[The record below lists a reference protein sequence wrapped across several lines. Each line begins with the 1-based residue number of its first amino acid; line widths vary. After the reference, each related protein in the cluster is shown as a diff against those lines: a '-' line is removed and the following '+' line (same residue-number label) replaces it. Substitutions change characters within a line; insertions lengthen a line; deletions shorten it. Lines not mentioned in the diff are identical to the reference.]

1 MTTSTIDF
9 VAALRALA
17 DHIKQHD
24 LVAATSYTDVR
35 THNSE
40 ARILTT
46 DGVPGFLRWLSTVG
60 VDDAEAQPVGV
71 GYHIEVDAHIGEL
84 RLELAHVCDREL
96 AKAIHSAGMSAGA
109 LPEGDELL
117 ALVRAAVAA

>member
-9 VAALRALA
+9 TAALRALA
-17 DHIKQHD
+17 DHIEQYD
-24 LVAATSYTDVR
+24 LVAATAYTYVR
-35 THNSE
+35 THDSE

-46 DGVPGFLRWLSTVG
+46 DGVPGFLRWLSTVD
-60 VDDAEAQPVGV
+60 VDDAEAQVVGV
-71 GYHIEVDAHIGEL
+71 GYHIEVDAHVGEL

-96 AKAIHSAGMSAGA
+96 SKAIHSAGLTAGA

-117 ALVRAAVAA
+117 TLVRAAVAA